1 MYDPIFVSYPIGNVY
16 VTLLISRSAWIAW
29 FPLLF
34 YSTLYVGDLYK
45 RTVPYPSSP
54 EEEAALDAETSRL
67 GSRALFYSSLVSL
80 LVNFVLPAFV
90 TEAADNRRPSPSQQ
104 PQSRWESLF
113 QIPRGLQIQCAIS
126 HVVYLDDVIRLD
138 WNSVRPETPFTVG
151 KVLEKEIALTKI

>member
-1 MYDPIFVSYPIGNVY
+1 MYDPIFVSYLIGDNY
-16 VTLLISRSAWIAW
+16 GTSLIFRSAWIAW

-90 TEAADNRRPSPSQQ
+90 TEAADNMRPGPSQQ

-113 QIPRGLQIQCAIS
+113 QIPRGLQIHLSTLWAIS
-126 HVVYLDDVIRLD
+126 HLVFAGCMFATLCVID
-138 WNSVRPETPFTVG
+138 ANSLKG
-151 KVLEKEIALTKI
+151 